1 MKLENSGK
9 ANGRNHLTFLEK
21 QAILKKYDNLPDKM
35 KGYKKAECLGIN
47 RTTLRSILHARK
59 KIMSHKNPAMKHTRH
74 SKEEEVGRLTLWWLR
89 SARGNGGKVTLS
101 AIHRKASEIAMDMGK
116 NFSPSR

>member
-9 ANGRNHLTFLEK
+9 FNGRNHLTFLEK

-47 RTTLRSILHARK
+47 RTTLRSILHARN
-59 KIMSHKNPAMKHTRH
+59 KIMLHKNPAMKHTRH
-74 SKEEEVGRLTLWWLR
+74 SKEEVVGRLTLRWLR
-89 SARGNGGKVTLS
+89 SARGNGGKVTLA